1 MKAQNP
7 DNGYIEYMDK
17 PVKSIEQIFSDDGRY
32 PIEAVEFVRE
42 GLSYTADKYH
52 SSSVHTKEEAAIPR
66 HVSGSQL
73 CEGLREL
80 AQKRWG
86 LLARQVL
93 KRWNITS
100 TSDFG
105 AIVFLLVNN
114 GWMRKQPHDSIED
127 FDSIYDFVDA
137 FDHSYEIS
145 LD

>member
-1 MKAQNP
+1 M
-7 DNGYIEYMDK
+7 GE

-32 PIEAVEFVRE
+32 PVGAVEFVRE
-42 GLSYTADKYH
+42 GLSYTADRCH
-52 SSSVHTKEEAAIPR
+52 SASLHKEESAPPR
-66 HVSGSQL
+66 HVSGAQL

-80 AQKRWG
+80 AHKRWG
-86 LLARQVL
+86 LMARQVL

-114 GWMRKQPHDSIED
+114 GWMQKQPHDSIED
-127 FDSIYDFVDA
+127 FDSVYDFVEA

-145 LD
+145 LDQ